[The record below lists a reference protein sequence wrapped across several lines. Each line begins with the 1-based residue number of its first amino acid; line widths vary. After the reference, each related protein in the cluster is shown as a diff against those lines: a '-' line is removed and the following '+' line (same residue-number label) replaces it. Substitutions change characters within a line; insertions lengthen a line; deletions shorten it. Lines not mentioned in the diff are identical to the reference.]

1 MVKLLTFDAVCVI
14 GKLSLFGAIDA
25 HSSNPIG
32 FLVSIV
38 LGILTVGWMIHRA
51 SQCASWLLAPPPDPS
66 QIFLELIDI
75 DELRRKEELASCFEQ
90 QRARL
95 SGTFT

>member
-14 GKLSLFGAIDA
+14 GKLSLFGALDV

-38 LGILTVGWMIHRA
+38 LGILTLGWMIHRA
-51 SQCASWLLAPPPDPS
+51 SQSASWLLTPPPDPS
-66 QIFLELIDI
+66 ETFSRLIDV
-75 DELRRKEELASCFEQ
+75 DELRRKEELASCFEH

-95 SGTFT
+95 SGTFA